1 MPRIYKEL
9 VVSYTSTQMYD
20 LVNDIEHYPYFLPWC
35 VSSRV
40 LERTSDFVSASLSF
54 AKGGMQKSFST
65 KNLLV
70 PPNTIEMTLLEGPF
84 KYLRGVWSFHN
95 VSAEQ
100 CRVVLDLEFEFAN
113 RILSMMFGPV
123 FQTVA
128 QAMVGSFCD
137 HAKKVYA

>member
-9 VVSYTSTQMYD
+9 TVSYTPTQMYE
-20 LVNDIEHYPYFLPWC
+20 LVNDIERYPHFLPWC

-40 LERTSDFVSASLSF
+40 IDRTPNSVSASLSF

-84 KYLRGVWSFHN
+84 KHLRGIWSFHDI
-95 VSAEQ
+95 STGE

-113 RILSMMFGPV
+113 RILSTMFGPI
-123 FQTVA
+123 FQTIA